1 MTLRF
6 ADEVIEMR
14 VLIVV
19 LACLIAVFG
28 QSPAAHAQERPRLPR
43 VGYLALGSITP
54 PTFFAQKMREEGY
67 VDGQTAAFEYRFAE
81 GRHDRLLPL
90 ARELS
95 DRGVDVLYAYGDE
108 AVAAARIA
116 TRTIPIVMF
125 ACDAVTTG
133 FVASLARPGGNTTG
147 VTCLTTELSGKR
159 VAVFHEMLP
168 RLTRLAVL
176 YNPENKSKP
185 MDFGQ
190 TREAANSLGI
200 SVEGFEASEPEEV
213 DRIFASFA
221 VSKPDGIAV
230 LDEAFTIINAR
241 RIVELARRH
250 GLPSMHSFREP
261 VDAGGLLS
269 YGPSQ
274 ADMTAVATTFIG
286 KILKGAKP
294 ADLPVQQ
301 PTKFELV
308 INLKTAR
315 TFGLTVPPTLLA
327 RADKVIE

>member
-1 MTLRF
+1 
-6 ADEVIEMR
+6 MR
-14 VLIVV
+14 ALTALLVCIV
-19 LACLIAVFG
+19 AVFG
-28 QSPAAHAQERPRLPR
+28 GVSSTRAQESRVPRI
-43 VGYLALGSITP
+43 GYLALGSITP
-54 PTFFAQKMREEGY
+54 PTFFAQKMREQGY

-81 GRHDRLLPL
+81 GRHERLLPL
-90 ARELS
+90 ARELAELQ
-95 DRGVDVLYAYGDE
+95 VDVLYAYGDE
-108 AVAAARIA
+108 AIAAAQVA
-116 TRTIPIVMF
+116 TKTTPIVMF

-147 VTCLTTELSGKR
+147 VTCITTELSGKR
-159 VAVFHEMLP
+159 IAVFHEMVPHLK
-168 RLTRLAVL
+168 RLAVL

-185 MDFGQ
+185 MDFAQ

-200 SVEGFEASEPEEV
+200 NVDGFEAREPQDV
-213 DRIFASFA
+213 DRIFAGFA
-221 VSKPDGIAV
+221 AGKPDGVSV
-230 LDEAFTIINAR
+230 LDEAFTMINAR

-274 ADMTAVATTFIG
+274 SEMTAIATTFIG
-286 KILKGAKP
+286 RILKGAKP

-308 INLKTAR
+308 INLKTAKAL
-315 TFGLTVPPTLLA
+315 GLDVPPALLA
-327 RADKVIE
+327 RVDEVIE

>member
-1 MTLRF
+1 M
-6 ADEVIEMR
+6 
-14 VLIVV
+14 
-19 LACLIAVFG
+19 
-28 QSPAAHAQERPRLPR
+28 PR

-54 PTFFAQKMREEGY
+54 PTFFVQKMREQGY
-67 VDGQTAAFEYRFAE
+67 VDGRNAEFEYRFAE

-95 DRGVDVLYAYGDE
+95 ERQVDVLYAYGDE
-108 AVAAARIA
+108 AIAAAQIA

-159 VAVFHEMLP
+159 VAIFHEMLP
-168 RLTRLAVL
+168 GLKRLGVI

-185 MDFGQ
+185 MDFAQ

-200 SVEGFEASEPEEV
+200 GVDGFEARKPEDI
-213 DRIFASFA
+213 DRVFAGFA
-221 VSKPDGIAV
+221 ASKPDGVSV
-230 LDEAFTIINAR
+230 LDEAFTMINAK
-241 RIVELARRH
+241 RIVELTRRYD
-250 GLPSMHSFREP
+250 LPSMHSFREP

-274 ADMTAVATTFIG
+274 ADMTAIATTFIG
-286 KILKGAKP
+286 RILKGAKP

-301 PTKFELV
+301 PTIFELV
-308 INLKTAR
+308 INLGTAKAL
-315 TFGLTVPPTLLA
+315 GLTVPPTLIA
-327 RADKVIE
+327 RADAVIE

>member
-1 MTLRF
+1 MRL
-6 ADEVIEMR
+6 DIVI
-14 VLIVV
+14 
-19 LACLIAVFG
+19 LACLVAAFG
-28 QSPAAHAQERPRLPR
+28 QSRSAYAQEKPPVPR

-54 PTFFAQKMREEGY
+54 PTFFVQKMREQGY
-67 VDGQTAAFEYRFAE
+67 VDGQTAEFEYRFAG
-81 GRHDRLLPL
+81 GRRDRLAPL

-95 DRGVDVLYAYGDE
+95 ERRVDVIYAYGDE
-108 AVAAARIA
+108 AIAAAQIA
-116 TRTIPIVMF
+116 TRTIPVVMF

-133 FVASLARPGGNTTG
+133 FVTSLARPGGNTTG

-159 VAVFHEMLP
+159 VAIFHEMLP
-168 RLTRLAVL
+168 RLKRLGVL

-185 MDFGQ
+185 MDFVQ

-200 SVEGFEASEPEEV
+200 SVDRFEAREPEDV
-213 DRIFASFA
+213 DRIFADFA
-221 VSKPDGIAV
+221 VSKPDGVSV
-230 LDEAFTIINAR
+230 LDEAFTMINAK
-241 RIVELARRH
+241 RIVELARRQ

-274 ADMTAVATTFIG
+274 AEMTAIATTFIS

-301 PTKFELV
+301 PTRFEVV
-308 INLKTAR
+308 INLRTAKAL
-315 TFGLTVPPTLLA
+315 GLMVPPTLLA
-327 RADKVIE
+327 RADEVIA

>member
-1 MTLRF
+1 M
-6 ADEVIEMR
+6 AIVI
-14 VLIVV
+14 
-19 LACLIAVFG
+19 LACLAAVFG
-28 QSPAAHAQERPRLPR
+28 QLPSARAQERPRVPR

-54 PTFFAQKMREEGY
+54 PTLFVQKMREQGY
-67 VDGQTAAFEYRFAE
+67 VDGQTADFEYRFAG

-95 DRGVDVLYAYGDE
+95 ERRVDVLYAYGDE
-108 AVAAARIA
+108 AIAAAQIA

-125 ACDAVTTG
+125 ACDAVSTG

-159 VAVFHEMLP
+159 VAIFREMVP
-168 RLTRLAVL
+168 RLKRLGVI

-185 MDFGQ
+185 MDFAQ

-200 SVEGFEASEPEEV
+200 SVDGFEAREPEDV
-213 DRIFASFA
+213 DRIFAGFA
-221 VSKPDGIAV
+221 ASKPDGISV
-230 LDEAFTIINAR
+230 LDEAFTMINAR
-241 RIVELARRH
+241 RIVELARNH

-261 VDAGGLLS
+261 VDVGGLLS

-274 ADMTAVATTFIG
+274 ADMTAIATTFIG

-294 ADLPVQQ
+294 TDLPVQQ
-301 PTKFELV
+301 PTIFELV
-308 INLKTAR
+308 INLRSATAL
-315 TFGLTVPPTLLA
+315 GLTVPPTLLA
-327 RADKVIE
+327 RADEVIE

>member
-1 MTLRF
+1 
-6 ADEVIEMR
+6 MR
-14 VLIVV
+14 VYIVI
-19 LACLIAVFG
+19 LACLVAVFG
-28 QSPAAHAQERPRLPR
+28 QSPSAHAQERPR
-43 VGYLALGSITP
+43 VGYLALGSIAP
-54 PTFFAQKMREEGY
+54 PTFFVQKMREQGY
-67 VDGQTAAFEYRFAE
+67 VDRQTAEFEYRFAE

-95 DRGVDVLYAYGDE
+95 ERQVDVIYAYGDE
-108 AVAAARIA
+108 AIAAAQIA

-159 VAVFHEMLP
+159 VAIFHEMLP
-168 RLTRLAVL
+168 RLKRLGVL

-185 MDFGQ
+185 MDFAQ

-200 SVEGFEASEPEEV
+200 SVDGFEAREPEDV
-213 DRIFASFA
+213 DRIFADFA
-221 VSKPDGIAV
+221 ASKPDGVSV
-230 LDEAFTIINAR
+230 LDEAFTMINAR
-241 RIVELARRH
+241 RIVELARRQ

-274 ADMTAVATTFIG
+274 AEMTAIATTFIG

-301 PTKFELV
+301 PTRFELV
-308 INLKTAR
+308 INLRTAKAL
-315 TFGLTVPPTLLA
+315 GLTVPPTLIA
-327 RADKVIE
+327 RADEVTE